1 MNRREIQF
9 SNTAIRLDANS
20 VRYMFILN
28 VAFYCYSQNVYT
40 VGVFSIIGYD
50 VDALN
55 ILPCS
60 ALFVVNAVDE
70 SILKFSLS
78 VRLNKIDGLI
88 DISSDFDMALKRPF
102 DDEVPSEVPNVDS
115 FKHQRTTENSDQICL
130 QMQDASL
137 MADDQGQGDGPTKK
151 KDFDADGML
160 ANGRVLDHWEH
171 IEEETPNGLPRSLSL
186 SPWAAQYAGDD
197 EHKADAHWSY
207 VSEYFSFD
215 RPVRQFIHID
225 DTCRLILDCPPRK
238 QVPIGPD
245 HQAEIPDLL
254 QYRNGD
260 CEDDRSDHLAGTCI
274 IPFSEADLSGNDG
287 PRVGDG
293 RNDCS
298 CWDEGSFRCVRH
310 HIVEARERLQSSLGS
325 LAFSELG
332 FHDMGAVVA
341 NKWTEDDEHVFQEVV
356 SSNPVSLGKNFWDVL
371 SFVFPSRTKKEI
383 VSYYFNVFMLR
394 KRAEQNRA
402 HPLHIDSD
410 DDEWQGREIDDDNDE
425 GGITEEDGGS
435 AVESPVCD
443 SDPVDSSSCLPENDD
458 EDGDEVFQ
466 DEDGNLVFVP
476 QKDSTSEGDSEL
488 RIQPCGKTK
497 SDKARENDNQD
508 GSCTS
513 FDSGAPI
520 QVGRVNPETWEQW
533 REFTLEPCD
542 SKAWDTH
549 LSCPKNEVDL
559 LPTFSMIEEVFG
571 DGVFDSHGRR
581 V

>member
-1 MNRREIQF
+1 
-9 SNTAIRLDANS
+9 
-20 VRYMFILN
+20 
-28 VAFYCYSQNVYT
+28 
-40 VGVFSIIGYD
+40 
-50 VDALN
+50 
-55 ILPCS
+55 
-60 ALFVVNAVDE
+60 
-70 SILKFSLS
+70 
-78 VRLNKIDGLI
+78 
-88 DISSDFDMALKRPF
+88 MALKRPF
-102 DDEVPSEVPNVDS
+102 GNEVPSEVPNVDS
-115 FKHQRTTENSDQICL
+115 FKHQRTAENSNQICL
-130 QMQDASL
+130 QM
-137 MADDQGQGDGPTKK
+137 QGDGPTKK
-151 KDFDADGML
+151 NDFDAEGKL

-171 IEEETPNGLPRSLSL
+171 IEEGTPNGLPRSLSL

-197 EHKADAHWSY
+197 EHKGDAHWSF

-215 RPVRQFIHID
+215 LPVRQFVHVD
-225 DTCRLILDCPPRK
+225 NTYRLLLDCPPRK

-260 CEDDRSDHLAGTCI
+260 REDDGDNHLAGTCI

-293 RNDCS
+293 QDDCS
-298 CWDEGSFRCVRH
+298 CWDQGSFRCVRH

-332 FHDMGAVVA
+332 FHDMGEVVA

-356 SSNPVSLGKNFWDVL
+356 SSNPVSLGKNFWNVL

-410 DDEWQGREIDDDNDE
+410 DDEWQGREINDGNDE
-425 GGITEEDGGS
+425 GGITEEDGDS

-443 SDPVDSSSCLPENDD
+443 SDPLDSSSCLPENDE

-466 DEDGNLVFVP
+466 DEDGNLVLVP
-476 QKDSTSEGDSEL
+476 QKDSASEGDSDL

-497 SDKARENDNQD
+497 SDEAGENDNQD

-520 QVGRVNPETWEQW
+520 QVGGVNPETCEQW

-549 LSCPKNEVDL
+549 LSCLKNEVDL